1 MKPFFRAAFALVV
14 MVATV
19 PAVQAQTDPAPAPT
33 FTLDNA
39 HTSLIFGV
47 SHMGFSYTWGRFNTV
62 AGRFSFDKSSPAA
75 GQFQFE
81 IDAAS
86 VDTNSKERDEHLR
99 NPDFFDTVQF
109 PKITFVGKSIT
120 VTEKGFD
127 LLGEMTMHG
136 VAKEVTIPMQFMGE
150 GESQMGYHMGFTS
163 QFFLKRSDFG
173 MTYGLPAV
181 GDEISIMF
189 SFEGMR
195 DTAGQGAG
203 GQ

>member
-1 MKPFFRAAFALVV
+1 MKPLSRAAFFLVV
-14 MVATV
+14 MLAL
-19 PAVQAQTDPAPAPT
+19 AADASAQTDPAPAAT
-33 FTLDNA
+33 FTLDNS

-62 AGRFSFDKSSPAA
+62 AGRFSYDKANPAA
-75 GQFQFE
+75 GQFQFQ

-99 NPDFFDTVQF
+99 NADFFDTNQF
-109 PKITFVGKSIT
+109 PTITFVGKSVT

-127 LLGEMTMHG
+127 LLGELTLHG
-136 VAKEVTIPMQFMGE
+136 VTKEFTIPMQYMGE
-150 GESQMGYHMGFTS
+150 GESQQGYHMGFTS
-163 QFFLKRSDFG
+163 QFFVKRSDFA
-173 MTYGLPAV
+173 MTTGIPAV

-195 DTAGQGAG
+195 DPAGQDGAG
-203 GQ
+203 Q